1 VARLVGGQGSAYGAR
16 LALFWAFLAS
26 APVLLLYGLVAG
38 FIGAGAAL
46 SAVGILWVIV
56 FSWFWIAGMM
66 RAGWGQK

>member
-1 VARLVGGQGSAYGAR
+1 
-16 LALFWAFLAS
+16 
-26 APVLLLYGLVAG
+26 VLLLYGLVSG